1 MEAYITE
8 NENAL
13 NAYRLLED
21 GFTVLGYSEP
31 VTDTNGDLY
40 EYIGQYNDNDI
51 VVEYNGQELQL
62 IQGFYY
68 YAFIPLAEIVKADII
83 SAITQSATDTMDLTL
98 YLNGVTL
105 YAEGVPYFV
114 IMQSPESKAETI
126 KAGYLHLPLEYYFD

>member
-83 SAITQSATDTMDLTL
+83 SAITQRATDTMDLTL

>member
-13 NAYRLLED
+13 NAYRLLQD

-83 SAITQSATDTMDLTL
+83 SAITQPASDTMEIGL
-98 YLNGVTL
+98 YVNGFTV

>member
-13 NAYRLLED
+13 NAYRLLKD
-21 GFTVLGYSEP
+21 GLTVLGYSEP

-62 IQGFYY
+62 IQGYYY
-68 YAFIPLAEIVKADII
+68 YAFIPLAEIVKADIVSTI
-83 SAITQSATDTMDLTL
+83 LQKATDTMEIGLHVNGLT
-98 YLNGVTL
+98 V
-105 YAEGVPYFV
+105 YAEGVPYSI
-114 IMQSPESKAETI
+114 IMDHPESMAKAIE
-126 KAGYLHLPLEYYFD
+126 AGYLHLPLEYYFD

>member
-13 NAYRLLED
+13 NAYNLLKD
-21 GFTVLGYSEP
+21 GLTVLGYSEP

-68 YAFIPLAEIVKADII
+68 YAFIPLAEIVKGDII
-83 SAITQSATDTMDLTL
+83 STITQPASDTMEIGLYVNGLT
-98 YLNGVTL
+98 V
-105 YAEGVPYFV
+105 YAEGVPYSV
-114 IMQSPESKAETI
+114 IMKHPENMAKAIE
-126 KAGYLHLPLEYYFD
+126 AGSIYLPLEYYFD